1 MQAKSLLE
9 ALQQVPDP
17 RGRRGRRYPW
27 PAMLA
32 CLLLAAMNGET
43 SLRGMWVWARN
54 HAALLC
60 PRLFW
65 DTGTI
70 PALNTFWKPLTRLD
84 EHVLLV
90 VVNGWLSLWGQDP
103 VSIDGKALRGSKR
116 KGEAALRVLTA
127 AGQGMKVVLEQVRVE
142 GEDEVAA
149 ALRMLDQIPV
159 AGKVVTLDAG
169 LMIRPVVKRVVEKGG
184 PTWAP

>member
-1 MQAKSLLE
+1 MRTETLLE
-9 ALQQVPDP
+9 ALRQVPDP
-17 RGRRGRRYPW
+17 RARQGRRYSW

-32 CLLLAAMNGET
+32 CLLLAALNGES
-43 SLRGMWVWARN
+43 SLRGMWLWARQ

-70 PALNTFWKPLTRLD
+70 PALNTFWQALIRID
-84 EHVLLV
+84 GRALLQ
-90 VVNGWLSLWGQDP
+90 VVNDWLALWGSRRI
-103 VSIDGKALRGSKR
+103 SIDGKTLRGSKR
-116 KGEAALRVLTA
+116 KDTAALQVLTA
-127 AGQGMKVVLEQVRVE
+127 AGQEMKVVLDQVQVE

-149 ALRMLDQIPV
+149 ALRLLDLLPV

-169 LMIRPVVKRVVEKGG
+169 LLDRPVVKRVVEKGG
-184 PTWAP
+184 PTWAR